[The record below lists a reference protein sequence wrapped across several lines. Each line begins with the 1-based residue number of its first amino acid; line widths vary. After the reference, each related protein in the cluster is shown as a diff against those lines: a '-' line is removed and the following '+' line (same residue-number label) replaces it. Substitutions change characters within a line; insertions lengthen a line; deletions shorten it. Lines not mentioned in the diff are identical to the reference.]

1 MALALSGMSAQA
13 VAQRDL
19 DYEVDKLL
27 DDGYAA
33 EVVFNHAINQG
44 NPIYHIVEAA
54 IRSDAYREAE
64 FRQLALNMLPGLPRS
79 ACAGV
84 GFEPIRPW
92 NSIELEKVVPKTVA
106 EVARLF
112 FEEDTQLTRLNNLE
126 SHGEFSVEELR
137 TIVSDNRYWYRVL
150 PVRNHPLP
158 QALFVSLYLDG
169 EEIVIDGNLE
179 RLEQAI
185 QNGDQTVPV
194 VFQYNR
200 EKFIP
205 TSRYA
210 DPESGEE
217 IIDAYESDGLKLTL
231 IPSWRSGDF
240 HSMMSVKNLS
250 DRFEIPERSDI
261 DDQLL
266 QRIEQD
272 LRRNGFSFPI
282 LIVLGGGEARLYYSA
297 ERISVARD
305 LGETS
310 IPVAFLYDSDYP
322 ILPRNACARLIAGD
336 ESGEIR
342 GINDLAGIK
351 TGSPGGPPAP
361 EPEVSPPPPP
371 PPPPPPLEP
380 PQLLPPPEPSPPP
393 TQPPPPSP
401 PPVSD

>member
-1 MALALSGMSAQA
+1 MSTQVA
-13 VAQRDL
+13 AQRDL

-44 NPIYHIVEAA
+44 SPIYHIVEAA
-54 IRSDAYREAE
+54 IRSDAYREPE

-84 GFEPIRPW
+84 SFEPIRSW
-92 NSIELEKVVPKTVA
+92 GSIELDNVAPKTVA

-112 FEEDTQLTRLNNLE
+112 FEEDVQLTRLNNLE

-137 TIVSDNRYWYRVL
+137 ALVSGNRYWYRVL

-158 QALFVSLYLDG
+158 QALFISLYLDG

-185 QNGDQTVPV
+185 QNGDDTVPV

-200 EKFIP
+200 KKFIP

-210 DPESGEE
+210 DSESGEE

-240 HSMMSVKNLS
+240 HSMMSVTNLS
-250 DRFEIPERSDI
+250 ERFEIPERDDI
-261 DDQLL
+261 DDQLW

-272 LRRNGFSFPI
+272 LRRNGFSFPV
-282 LIVLGGGEARLYYSA
+282 LIVLGGSEARLYYSV
-297 ERISVARD
+297 ERIAVARD

-361 EPEVSPPPPP
+361 ESEVSPPA
-371 PPPPPPLEP
+371 PPPPLEP
-380 PQLLPPPEPSPPP
+380 PQLIPPAVPAPPP
-393 TQPPPPSP
+393 TLPPPPSP